1 MKKSNP
7 LSIGPEE
14 ENRRR
19 RDLIVIA
26 VSVLCILAFSFIE
39 NSLFQGEYLFPESSN
54 ILIFG
59 LININIILIILLIFL
74 IIRNVVKLVF
84 ERRQGVVG
92 SKMRAKLV
100 AAFVCLSLIPAILL
114 FLVAGNFLSSS
125 IDNWF
130 NVRVGEALNN
140 TLEVA
145 RIYYKQYEENAKYHA
160 GQLSADIMENQLHER
175 ERADYLK
182 KLVEQRQKQ
191 IKAAVIEIYVDDRT
205 KGMVFLGPDQG
216 DIKPLSPT
224 PQVMEEVFS
233 GNEVSLIQP
242 SNNGEFISGF
252 VPIYSNVHPSEVIG
266 AVVVS
271 YFIPREIADKIS
283 IVSRASEQ
291 YGQLHLMQNP
301 IKISY
306 MITLAIIT
314 LLIVFSA
321 TWFGLFV
328 AKGITV
334 PILDLAEATKRIA
347 KGDWTR
353 QIDIVAGDEI
363 GVLVDSFNSMTR
375 DLKESKENL
384 EQANINLEQRRK
396 YMETVLHNVSA
407 GVISVDEQG
416 YIMTINGAAERMLDI
431 KMERVIN
438 RRYEDIL
445 LHDHLALAE
454 VLLKDLEKSGK
465 GQIERQLEL
474 VLRDRALTILMTLT
488 LVRDDEGHEMGM
500 VIVFEDLTQLQQAER
515 AAAWREVARRM
526 AHEIKNPLTP
536 IQLSAQRLQRKYG
549 DQLGDNGGIFYEC
562 TRTIVDQVEILKN
575 LVNEFSRYARL
586 PVTHP
591 IPGNLNE
598 TLTDAVTLYQDAHKD
613 ISFGFE
619 LSEEMP
625 KVILDS
631 EQIKRVM
638 TNLLDNAVAAVNHSD
653 GAIRVR
659 TVYDRGRN
667 LAITEVADNGCGVPA
682 GYKMKVFE
690 PYFSTKKTG
699 TGLGLAIVSSI
710 ISDHHGHITI
720 SNNEPRGTVV
730 TFDLPVAAETVM

>member
-1 MKKSNP
+1 MKKNERP
-7 LSIGPEE
+7 ALGPEE
-14 ENRRR
+14 VNRRR
-19 RDLIVIA
+19 RDLILIA
-26 VSVLCILAFSFIE
+26 VSVLCIIVLSFIE
-39 NSLFQGEYLFPESSN
+39 HFLFQEEYLFHESSN

-84 ERRQGVVG
+84 ERRQGVIG
-92 SKMRAKLV
+92 SRMRTKLV
-100 AAFVCLSLIPAILL
+100 AAFVCLSLIPTILL
-114 FLVAGNFLSSS
+114 FLVASNFLASS

-130 NVRVGEALNN
+130 NVRVGDALNN

-145 RIYYKQYEENAKYHA
+145 QIYYKRYEEHAKYHA
-160 GQLSADIMENQLHER
+160 GQLSADIMENRLDEGER
-175 ERADYLK
+175 VDYLR

-191 IKAAVIEIYVDDRT
+191 IRAAVIEIYIDDRT
-205 KGMVFLGPDQG
+205 KGMVFLGPEQSDA
-216 DIKPLSPT
+216 KPSSPT

-242 SNNGEFISGF
+242 SENGEFISGL
-252 VPIYSNVHPSEVIG
+252 VPIYSNAHPSEAVG

-271 YFIPREIADKIS
+271 YFVPREIVDKIA

-291 YGQLHLMQNP
+291 YGQLHLIQSP

-314 LLIVFSA
+314 LLIIFSA
-321 TWFGLFV
+321 TWFGLFM

-334 PILDLAEATKRIA
+334 PILDLADATKRIA
-347 KGDWTR
+347 KGDWTH
-353 QIDIVAGDEI
+353 QIDIVASDEI

-375 DLKESKENL
+375 DLKESKESL

-407 GVISVDEQG
+407 GVISVDEKG
-416 YIMTINGAAERMLDI
+416 YITTINGAAERMLDI
-431 KMERVIN
+431 KLESVIN

-445 LHDHLALAE
+445 LSEHLTLAE
-454 VLLKDLEKSGK
+454 VLLKDLEKSAK

-474 VLRDRALTILMTLT
+474 VLKDRALTILMTLT

-500 VIVFEDLTQLQQAER
+500 VVVFEDLTQLQQAER

-549 DQLGDNGGIFYEC
+549 DQLGEDGGIFYEC
-562 TRTIVDQVEILKN
+562 TRTIIDQVEILKN
-575 LVNEFSRYARL
+575 LVNEFSRYARM
-586 PVTHP
+586 PVTRP
-591 IPGNLNE
+591 VPGNLNE
-598 TLTDAVTLYQDAHKD
+598 TLTDAVVLYQDAHKE
-613 ISFGFE
+613 ISFEFE
-619 LSEEMP
+619 LSEDLP

-638 TNLLDNAVAAVNHSD
+638 INLLDNAIAAVNKSD
-653 GAIRVR
+653 GAIKIR
-659 TVYDRGRN
+659 TAYDRERN

-690 PYFSTKKTG
+690 PYFSTKKSG

-730 TFDLPVAAETVM
+730 TFDLPVAAETVT